1 MAENPEVI
9 DIEETDEE
17 SNIDSS
23 SDDGDETSDE
33 SSNNL
38 NVTKPS
44 HDVEVLDIET
54 DSDVSISEI
63 VIDQKNGNNQ
73 EKEEEPIILLESV
86 QLPETNNAIVDNDR
100 NLNIDEFDCFV
111 DPEEV
116 EEAQNLEHE
125 TETNN
130 ATSLPDLDIEPFTH
144 FEDADSTT
152 SNDPELFDL
161 ICNNDEKDDEQAL
174 GDDLSKS
181 LLNESNEDCDIQDQ
195 NVNICDFVMLK
206 NSIYVTAESLKVR
219 NMIYDHKSS
228 PI

>member
-63 VIDQKNGNNQ
+63 VIDQKNGINQ
-73 EKEEEPIILLESV
+73 GKGRGANHI
-86 QLPETNNAIVDNDR
+86 T
-100 NLNIDEFDCFV
+100 
-111 DPEEV
+111 
-116 EEAQNLEHE
+116 
-125 TETNN
+125 
-130 ATSLPDLDIEPFTH
+130 
-144 FEDADSTT
+144 
-152 SNDPELFDL
+152 
-161 ICNNDEKDDEQAL
+161 
-174 GDDLSKS
+174 
-181 LLNESNEDCDIQDQ
+181 
-195 NVNICDFVMLK
+195 
-206 NSIYVTAESLKVR
+206 
-219 NMIYDHKSS
+219 
-228 PI
+228 